1 MPRES
6 AWFMWQGCLMRPRLF
21 QERFLILTSM
31 ELLFYL
37 CVSLCVCTGSDG
49 NEHTCYPDPGCCIDE
64 LSGALTIMYPKKL
77 ILICPAESVH
87 RIQHWWNLSPVSS
100 SCSCCWFLST
110 SLSSLT
116 DWNWQIINCSF
127 FSVPIQEP
135 IFHISFC
142 PALTLSSNITNP
154 QQL

>member
-21 QERFLILTSM
+21 QERFLILTYGTAVLSV
-31 ELLFYL
+31 
-37 CVSLCVCTGSDG
+37 CVCVCTGSDG

-116 DWNWQIINCSF
+116 DWNWQIINWSF